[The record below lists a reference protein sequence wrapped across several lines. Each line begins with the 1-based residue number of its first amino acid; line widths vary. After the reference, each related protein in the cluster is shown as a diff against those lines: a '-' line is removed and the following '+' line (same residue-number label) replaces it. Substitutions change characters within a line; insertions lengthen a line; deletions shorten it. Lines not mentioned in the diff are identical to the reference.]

1 MVGAF
6 AIRSI
11 TTRGCVEGEELFG
24 VMGDWTFVAL
34 VGGSAAGDKFQ
45 GMLWRQLVVD
55 GDAFGRPGGGKRF
68 TGSGSGGGGGAS
80 VYTTGFLQEASRPHL
95 SRFGLRFGLRPSR
108 PASDARFVIGG
119 RGAALLVAEIGSRT
133 RVLRKGLNSIAIAS
147 TAGSV
152 IFLGLEVFPCLEAT
166 GYSQQ
171 RDSRAMRL
179 SS

>member
-11 TTRGCVEGEELFG
+11 TTRGCVEREELFG

-45 GMLWRQLVVD
+45 GMLWWQLVAD
-55 GDAFGRPGGGKRF
+55 RDAFGRPGGGKRF
-68 TGSGSGGGGGAS
+68 TGSGSGGGAS
-80 VYTTGFLQEASRPHL
+80 VYTTGFLQEAGRPHL

-108 PASDARFVIGG
+108 SASDARFVIGG

-133 RVLRKGLNSIAIAS
+133 RVLRKGLNSIAIAC
-147 TAGSV
+147 TAGPV